1 MAMALPPDDNAN
13 TSVSPT
19 QNEHSTQRQPQA
31 TQDQQQPNQPAAP
44 TATNTAQ
51 QIKRKP
57 SRRANTA
64 ERRATHNAVERQ
76 RRETLNGRFL
86 DLAALLP
93 NLSQIRRPSKS
104 SIVNSSIAHINASRR
119 HRLLAARELRL
130 VKLESDALRRE
141 LNEWR
146 DRAALPRIEEPM
158 RSDGFSMILSG
169 ELEVI
174 AAVPGDG
181 DEEDGYDGEGGNDGG
196 YGGAYM
202 DDIEEEGPYSTVP
215 TQHPNAQMH
224 LEEMDD
230 PRVAAMLKN
239 SNPFAHNIPPPSSA
253 TGGGLPH
260 ILPRPSMVASYDNSI
275 AALYEQAQHHANHH
289 PHQGHNQHHAYTSQG
304 TFFHD
309 HQEKM
314 HWNNMYTSHHQQQ
327 MMHHQQQQQMIQ
339 AQWSLYTP
347 PATSHGLPPNSNS
360 HPTNGAGSHSN
371 HSSPSPPHSA
381 SGSGSPP
388 HHSTSSSSMVS
399 SSAAFAPDGG
409 YAFSGTSQPV
419 PMRRR
424 RSASSAASGS
434 GYVGSPTGYGGSYG
448 SPAYAASPSGYG
460 GSYTG
465 SPPGNGNN
473 AGNGGDSPAYE
484 LAIGQGEYGFFGII
498 PSLISLPTPP
508 CLFYYVSLR
517 YSVLWTSL
525 RFLVADHQIPLPIP
539 LARRLV
545 GFLPTNSLHP
555 SATTSFLNPAPRLLR
570 NSHRHCSIYTHVA
583 SCPLPPRC
591 LLKAAP
597 HFVAK
602 TPASYSFDSSSFKA
616 CSAENSLSPL
626 PSTYSM

>member
-13 TSVSPT
+13 TSVSLP
-19 QNEHSTQRQPQA
+19 QNEQSTQQQPQA
-31 TQDQQQPNQPAAP
+31 TQEQQQPTQSASP

-104 SIVNSSIAHINASRR
+104 SIVNSSIAHIHASRR

-130 VKLESDALRRE
+130 IKLESDALRRE

-146 DRAALPRIEEPM
+146 DRAAIPRIDEPV
-158 RSDGFSMILSG
+158 RSDGFSMILSA

-174 AAVPGDG
+174 QAVPGEG

-202 DDIEEEGPYSTVP
+202 DDIEEEGQYSTVP
-215 TQHPNAQMH
+215 TQHPNVQMH

-230 PRVAAMLKN
+230 QRAATMLKN
-239 SNPFAHNIPPPSSA
+239 SNPFAHNIPPPPSSA
-253 TGGGLPH
+253 ASTTGGGLAH
-260 ILPRPSMVASYDNSI
+260 ILPRPSMVASYDNSM
-275 AALYEQAQHHANHH
+275 AALYEQAQHHHQ
-289 PHQGHNQHHAYTSQG
+289 HQGQNQHHAYTSQG

-314 HWNNMYTSHHQQQ
+314 HWNNVYTSHHQQQ
-327 MMHHQQQQQMIQ
+327 MMHHQQQQMIQ
-339 AQWSLYTP
+339 AQRSLYTP
-347 PATSHGLPPNSNS
+347 PATSHGLPPNSNPS
-360 HPTNGAGSHSN
+360 SNPTNGAGSHSN
-371 HSSPSPPHSA
+371 HSSPSSPHSA

-388 HHSTSSSSMVS
+388 HHSSSSSSMVS
-399 SSAAFAPDGG
+399 SSTAFAPDGG
-409 YAFSGTSQPV
+409 YAFSNTSQPV

-424 RSASSAASGS
+424 RSGSSAASGS
-434 GYVGSPTGYGGSYG
+434 GYVGSPTGYGAS
-448 SPAYAASPSGYG
+448 YAASPSGYG

-473 AGNGGDSPAYE
+473 AGNGGDSPTYE
-484 LAIGQGEYGFFGII
+484 LAIGLGEYGVGV
-498 PSLISLPTPP
+498 P
-508 CLFYYVSLR
+508 
-517 YSVLWTSL
+517 
-525 RFLVADHQIPLPIP
+525 
-539 LARRLV
+539 RRGAYGMAGLNGMQQQQAVV
-545 GFLPTNSLHP
+545 GG
-555 SATTSFLNPAPRLLR
+555 
-570 NSHRHCSIYTHVA
+570 
-583 SCPLPPRC
+583 
-591 LLKAAP
+591 
-597 HFVAK
+597 
-602 TPASYSFDSSSFKA
+602 
-616 CSAENSLSPL
+616 
-626 PSTYSM
+626 MMM